1 MTQILFSIECSR
13 LFFFPQCSVMEANE
27 LVSGSY
33 AWKSI
38 LCGRDV
44 IQRGSCWRVGDRRSI
59 NIWQHHWLLIKHPT
73 KIASPMVETM
83 DEATVDCLIMLRR
96 YAG

>member
-1 MTQILFSIECSR
+1 MAQILFSIECSR
-13 LFFFPQCSVMEANE
+13 LFFFSTMLSHEANE
-27 LVSGSY
+27 SVSGSY

-44 IQRGSCWRVGDRRSI
+44 VQRGSCWRVGDRRSI

-73 KIASPMVETM
+73 KIAFPMVETM

-96 YAG
+96 DAG